1 MHRPHTRS
9 SPTPAAHP
17 GGRRGPSHRLGPA
30 QTAAASLWTAVLPT
44 HSHTGTSPLTRWDLP
59 THTHTG
65 TSPLTHRDLPTH
77 SHTHRDLPTHTPGPP
92 HSPTHTGTSPL
103 THSDLLTAHTES
115 STPLSPARPSS
126 RPLPGTVSPPHP
138 RPSHQGLAHRAPPF
152 CQPHGQVSGL
162 LRQGRQRHLTWLLSP
177 LPKSHPPYCLRSA
190 LTLAASPEPLS
201 RWRRGRACPP
211 TWPPLHTHPCPGH
224 RASWASV
231 PAPQHLRFQHIN
243 VESDRQADGAS
254 PLFL

>member
-59 THTHTG
+59 TH
-65 TSPLTHRDLPTH
+65 
-77 SHTHRDLPTHTPGPP
+77 
-92 HSPTHTGTSPL
+92 THTGTSPL